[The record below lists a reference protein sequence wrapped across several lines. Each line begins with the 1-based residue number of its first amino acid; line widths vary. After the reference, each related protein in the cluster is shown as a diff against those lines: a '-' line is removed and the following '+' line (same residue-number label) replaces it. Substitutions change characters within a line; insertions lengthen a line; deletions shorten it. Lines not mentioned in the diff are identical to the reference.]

1 MHLHTDRYVPPSE
14 YPNTVR
20 MLQSQKPVVSIY
32 GWFGMCLL
40 NMCVS
45 WRKTVW
51 GVLSSRHTTSSCITL
66 NHLEIW
72 SSTGDL
78 SAAVLW
84 VTSKGNPFCSK
95 PSSFYSF
102 DGERGH
108 KDNVI
113 FWFKKTTFNQK
124 ANRDKQLKM
133 KSGLQFQILFLTFQW
148 DWVGNVNEPAL
159 TLRVVLKKRTVNF
172 DDRFQNQATTEQWLS
187 SGIVLTGTCGCF
199 TVWICHNRQHFMWL
213 SLQAPTT
220 QIWSWV
226 TSIPNILKL

>member
-20 MLQSQKPVVSIY
+20 MLQSRKPVVSIY

-78 SAAVLW
+78 SAAVLR

-102 DGERGH
+102 DGEHGH

-113 FWFKKTTFNQK
+113 FW
-124 ANRDKQLKM
+124 
-133 KSGLQFQILFLTFQW
+133 
-148 DWVGNVNEPAL
+148 
-159 TLRVVLKKRTVNF
+159 LKKKLCLIRRQTEISSLKWNLGYNF
-172 DDRFQNQATTEQWLS
+172 KSFFFFFNFSMRLS
-187 SGIVLTGTCGCF
+187 RKCEWTGI
-199 TVWICHNRQHFMWL
+199 N
-213 SLQAPTT
+213 P
-220 QIWSWV
+220 
-226 TSIPNILKL
+226 